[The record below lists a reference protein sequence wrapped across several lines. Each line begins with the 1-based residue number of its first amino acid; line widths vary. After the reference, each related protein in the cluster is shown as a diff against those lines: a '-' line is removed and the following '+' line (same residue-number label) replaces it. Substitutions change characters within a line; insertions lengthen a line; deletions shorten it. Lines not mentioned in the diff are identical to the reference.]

1 MKQSI
6 QKPAVLR
13 KIGKAMNHMLFV
25 IIKSTGNLLNGKSFS
40 YRLAKTIRVLSVP
53 PVMVTALIW
62 AVSNPVSPQ
71 MLLLCLT
78 YFFSV
83 VLLTLRNKALH
94 VHASGHA
101 CSVTGPLLLL
111 IYLVDWTLIFPCI
124 ASGLFIAWSSLYL
137 KRHTAKEPLSFA
149 AALLCV

>member
-25 IIKSTGNLLNGKSFS
+25 IINSAGNLLNGKSFS

-78 YFFSV
+78 
-83 VLLTLRNKALH
+83 
-94 VHASGHA
+94 
-101 CSVTGPLLLL
+101 
-111 IYLVDWTLIFPCI
+111 
-124 ASGLFIAWSSLYL
+124 
-137 KRHTAKEPLSFA
+137 
-149 AALLCV
+149 